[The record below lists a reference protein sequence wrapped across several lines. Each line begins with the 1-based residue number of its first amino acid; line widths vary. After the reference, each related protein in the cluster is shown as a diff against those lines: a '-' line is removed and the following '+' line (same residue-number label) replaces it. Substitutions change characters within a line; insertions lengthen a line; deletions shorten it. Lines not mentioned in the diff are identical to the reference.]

1 MGNSLTSS
9 HNKYKMLIKLIL
21 LFTIIPIIELAILIK
36 LGAAIGIGK
45 TLFIVILTGIT
56 GALLTKIQGLQI
68 LYKVR
73 DEVNSGRVPASYLFD
88 GFLIFIAGVLL
99 ITPGLLTDVMGFLM
113 LVPYTRQVL
122 KQQLARIVKDKI
134 NKGEVRINLFG

>member
-1 MGNSLTSS
+1 
-9 HNKYKMLIKLIL
+9 MLIKLIL

>member
-1 MGNSLTSS
+1 
-9 HNKYKMLIKLIL
+9 MLIKLIL

-36 LGAAIGIGK
+36 LGTAIGIGK
-45 TLFIVILTGIT
+45 TLLIVILTGIT

-68 LYKVR
+68 LYKIR

-99 ITPGLLTDVMGFLM
+99 ITPGLLTDIIGFLM

-122 KQQLARIVKDKI
+122 KEQLARIVKDKI
-134 NKGEVRINLFG
+134 DKGEVRISFFG